1 MVAARLRLLGIVA
14 TGGSVT
20 TQLTADRAT
29 VNTELAGDLPLAHAQ
44 VIAGVTLV
52 SLGLGQLSVSH
63 ALLHFGR

>member
-1 MVAARLRLLGIVA
+1 
-14 TGGSVT
+14 
-20 TQLTADRAT
+20 